1 MSQWLRWL
9 RSPALWVL
17 LGLLALAALIWLVG
31 PEIAIGRH
39 RPLYNESARIVLI
52 ALLLGLFFLRVG
64 WRRLRMAYTNSQLLE
79 HLRSRSQGNDLADAQ
94 QQALAERFDVAIATL
109 KQARFDKDERR
120 WSLRRLSR
128 QYLYQLP
135 WYIVV
140 GAPGSGKTTALLNS
154 GLKFPLAGSIG
165 KAAVEG
171 VGGTRQCDWWFTN
184 DAVLIDTAGRYS
196 TQDSDQPVDSAEWNS
211 FLGLLK
217 KYRPRQPVNGVMLTI
232 SVADLLGSSA
242 QEQARLAHELRKR
255 LQELNRQLGITFPV
269 YVLVTKLD
277 LLAGFNQ
284 YFAALDRPERE
295 QVWGFTL
302 PLKEEQRGSPEL
314 AGEFAAEYGLLY
326 QRLRQYLPDRLG
338 ESRPLEESAQAYL
351 LPQEFAALEEP
362 LRQFLLEVFSTSK
375 FEFPVLLRGL
385 YFTSATQEGTVFDR
399 VMGAIKRNLGL
410 PESSQPSLNQNGA
423 QGFFLKRLMQE
434 VVFREVALA
443 GRNLLWERRRRV
455 LRGAGHVAL
464 ALLLVAGGWILWRA
478 YGLNRAYLDEVSEK
492 VPALGLHGQTIQ
504 SHAGDILQVLPWLD
518 RLRELPDSSHFEVT
532 SPPWRLRL
540 GLYQGWTVEQSSDL
554 LYRHGLRDM
563 LLPQVAS
570 YIQQRLRQETP
581 NDHYTYEAL
590 KAYLMLYDEQH
601 YDGAYLR
608 DWLYINLRHE
618 LPDGFTE
625 AEGEQLE
632 QHLKQLLEPGPVRS
646 PYPMDTSLVEQ
657 TRLQL
662 GRLPLVQRAYQ
673 RIRYQLL
680 LDEPANAFSVISAA
694 GPDASQSL
702 RRQSGLP
709 LTEGIPTLFTYTGYH
724 DLFMPNAIRLQ
735 GQLQNDDTWVLNL
748 ALRPEELLP
757 DYQAN
762 LLRQLQALYLN
773 EYVQVWDN
781 YLNDLTLVPITSL
794 AQAAQVSRTLSAL
807 DSPLERLIRAAARE
821 TTLLRPMN
829 KAVQDFADRA
839 GNKLNSTR
847 EHLQRLVGRLD
858 ESNRPKPSVK
868 PEAPERIVDDHFA
881 SLRRMT
887 DEAASGQGGPLD
899 NLRQLLNELYVYLT
913 ATESALRSGNP
924 PPPSDILAKVD
935 ASAGRAPLGVREM
948 LGALTEITRTQT
960 RTVERNKLQQD
971 ISGSIGSF
979 CRRAVLGRYPF
990 SAKAQ
995 QEVAVGDFA
1004 RLFAPNG
1011 LFDTFFQQN
1020 LADKVNQATNP
1031 WSFNPGFSGPTGD
1044 LRSFERAS
1052 LLRSVF
1058 FAKGNAPSMD
1068 LRVRVVSMDPEI
1080 ARLSLNAGGQS
1091 LEYMHGPQVPL
1102 AVSWPAPQGTDQV
1115 RLSIDTRDG
1124 RSASLAGQGLW
1135 AWHRLF
1141 DKARM
1146 EAGSS
1151 PDLFT
1156 LHYNLEGH
1164 AVALEVRTDSLYSPF
1179 RLSALRNFN
1188 CPGGGIKP

>member
-9 RSPALWVL
+9 WSPLLWVL
-17 LGLLALAALIWLVG
+17 LGLLALAGLIWLVG
-31 PEIAIGRH
+31 PEVAIGRH
-39 RPLYNESARIVLI
+39 RPLYSETARVVLI
-52 ALLLGLFFLRVG
+52 AVLFGLFFLRVG

-79 HLRSRSQGNDLADAQ
+79 HLRSRNQGNSLADAQ
-94 QQALAERFDVAIATL
+94 QQALAERFDAAIVTL
-109 KQARFDKDERR
+109 KQARFDKGDRR
-120 WSLRRLSR
+120 WSLHHLSR

-154 GLKFPLAGSIG
+154 GLEFPLAGSLG

-184 DAVLIDTAGRYS
+184 EAVLIDTAGRYS

-211 FLGLLK
+211 FLGMLK

-232 SVADLLGSSA
+232 SVADLLGSSS

-284 YFAALDRPERE
+284 YFATSDRQERE

-302 PLKEEQRGSPEL
+302 QLAEAQDASPEL
-314 AGEFAAEYGLLY
+314 ATAFSREYGLLY
-326 QRLRQYLPDRLG
+326 QRLRQFLPARLG
-338 ESRPLEESAQAYL
+338 ESNPLEDNAQAYL

-410 PESSQPSLNQNGA
+410 PESPVPSLNQGGA
-423 QGFFLKRLMQE
+423 QGFFLKQLLQD
-434 VVFREVALA
+434 VVFREVGLA
-443 GRNLLWERRRRV
+443 GRNRAWERHRRL
-455 LRGAGHVAL
+455 LRGAGYVAL
-464 ALLLVAGGWILWRA
+464 AALLLGGGWSLWRS
-478 YGLNRAYLDEVSEK
+478 YELNRNYLAEVSDK
-492 VPALGLHGQTIQ
+492 IPALGLHGQTIQ
-504 SHAGDILQVLPWLD
+504 SRAGDILQVLPWLD
-518 RLRELPDSSHFEVT
+518 RLRDMPYSARFDVA
-532 SPPWRLRL
+532 SPPLSYRL
-540 GLYQGWTVEQSSDL
+540 GLYQGWTILQGSDL
-554 LYRHGLRDM
+554 LYQHGLRDM

-570 YIQQRLRQETP
+570 YIQQRLRQEAP

-618 LPDGFTE
+618 LPEGFTE

-646 PYPMDTSLVEQ
+646 PYPMDAGMVEQ
-657 TRLQL
+657 ARLQL

-702 RRQSGLP
+702 RRKSGLP
-709 LTEGIPTLFTYTGYH
+709 LTEGIPALFTYAGYH
-724 DLFMPNAIRLQ
+724 NLFMPNAIRLQ

-748 ALRPEELLP
+748 PLRPEELLP
-757 DYQAN
+757 AHQAS
-762 LLRQLQALYLN
+762 LLRQLQVLYLN

-781 YLNDLTLVPITSL
+781 YLNDLTLVPIASL
-794 AQAAQVSRTLSAL
+794 AQAAQVARTLSAP
-807 DSPLERLIRAAARE
+807 DSPLERFLRGAARE
-821 TTLLRPMN
+821 TTLLRPQN
-829 KAVQDFADRA
+829 KVVRDLADRA
-839 GNKLNSTR
+839 GSKLNTTR
-847 EHLQRLVGRLD
+847 EHLQRLVGSLD
-858 ESNRPKPSVK
+858 EDKRSRPDVK
-868 PEAPERIVDDHFA
+868 PEAPEHIVDDHFA
-881 SLRRMT
+881 ALRQMSA
-887 DEAASGQGGPLD
+887 EPGAEQGGPLD

-924 PPPSDILAKVD
+924 PPPSDILARVE
-935 ASAGRAPLGVREM
+935 ASAGRTPFGVREM
-948 LGALTEITRTQT
+948 LGSLTEVTQSQT
-960 RTVERNKLQQD
+960 RTVERNKLQRD
-971 ISGSIGSF
+971 MSGSIGTF

-995 QEVAVGDFA
+995 QEVAAGDFS

-1011 LFDTFFQQN
+1011 LFDSFFQQN

-1031 WSFNPGFSGPTGD
+1031 WSFAPGFSGQTSD

-1058 FAKGNAPSMD
+1058 FAKGNSPSIN
-1068 LRVRVVSMDPEI
+1068 LRVRVVSMDPDI
-1080 ARLSLNAGGQS
+1080 ARLSLDAGGQT

-1102 AVSWPAPQGTDQV
+1102 TVSWPNLQGNEQI

-1124 RSASLAGQGLW
+1124 HSASLSGQGLW

-1141 DKARM
+1141 DRARM
-1146 EAGSS
+1146 VAGNS

-1164 AVALEVRTDSLYSPF
+1164 VLALEVRTDSLYSPF

-1188 CPGGGIKP
+1188 CPGGGKP